1 MLEPISVDR
10 ITPLHWDDEY
20 KLILREAE
28 DRLDYQNYLND
39 LRTYPEL
46 RNFTDEQ
53 LLAMGI
59 DCLALQTAN
68 REKFDAEDNYDST
81 YGVKQAKIRRRLKK
95 KIKKQAIMGTKAG
108 QWSARKSQELKRQ
121 YESACQRAGLKPYK
135 GQKTKKQ
142 QDLTDW
148 SKQGWRT
155 ASGKKS
161 STTGEPYF
169 PAKAVAA
176 LKQKGLMP
184 KPKTETSRH

>member
-1 MLEPISVDR
+1 
-10 ITPLHWDDEY
+10 
-20 KLILREAE
+20 
-28 DRLDYQNYLND
+28 
-39 LRTYPEL
+39 
-46 RNFTDEQ
+46 
-53 LLAMGI
+53 
-59 DCLALQTAN
+59 
-68 REKFDAEDNYDST
+68 
-81 YGVKQAKIRRRLKK
+81 
-95 KIKKQAIMGTKAG
+95 MGTKAG

-121 YESACQRAGLKPYK
+121 YEAACQRAGLKPYK

-176 LKQKGLMP
+176 LKQKGLYAKAKKQKQAATKAGKQNARYSDDIQVM
-184 KPKTETSRH
+184 KPSLKNSLKEIIHGKMK